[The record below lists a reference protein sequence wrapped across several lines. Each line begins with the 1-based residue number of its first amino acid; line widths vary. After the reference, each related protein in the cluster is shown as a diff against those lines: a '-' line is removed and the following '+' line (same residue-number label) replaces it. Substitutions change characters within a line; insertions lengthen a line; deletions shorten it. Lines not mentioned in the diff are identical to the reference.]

1 MFVND
6 YLEFKSKARKEIK
19 DVVFKA
25 IEIYKVLEYK
35 KIDYYSYSMEKS
47 MDIVDKYSFATLIA
61 ILDSDKKLNDY
72 LEKKAKEKYNNDIT
86 TKAEDYKVFYENAY
100 KKIK

>member
-35 KIDYYSYSMEKS
+35 K
-47 MDIVDKYSFATLIA
+47 T
-61 ILDSDKKLNDY
+61 
-72 LEKKAKEKYNNDIT
+72 
-86 TKAEDYKVFYENAY
+86 
-100 KKIK
+100 KIKVGVIVAGILLLFCLTVAYIL

>member
-1 MFVND
+1 MFEDD

-25 IEIYKVLEYK
+25 IEIYKVLEDK
-35 KIDYYSYSMEKS
+35 KINYYSYSMEKS
-47 MDIVDKYSFATLIA
+47 MDIVDKYFFATLIA

-72 LEKKAKEKYNNDIT
+72 FKRYGIT
-86 TKAEDYKVFYENAY
+86 
-100 KKIK
+100 I